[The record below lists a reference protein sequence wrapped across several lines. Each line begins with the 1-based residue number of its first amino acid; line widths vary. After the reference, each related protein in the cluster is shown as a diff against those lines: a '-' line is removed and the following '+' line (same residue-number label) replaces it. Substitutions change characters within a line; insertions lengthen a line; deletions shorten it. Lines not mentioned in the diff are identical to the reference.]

1 MVLRVGQQAT
11 APAAY
16 VRAVGLTVERPEQ
29 SYLRLADEAGQ
40 QRYQYTAPVF
50 GFACRLGYDDAGPVP
65 QLPRNR
71 RPSRLRPSNP
81 SDVSTWATRPVPH
94 PL

>member
-1 MVLRVGQQAT
+1 MTNALPVHRMVLRVGQQAT

-50 GFACRLGYDDAGPVP
+50 GFACRLGYDDAGPVLSYP
-65 QLPRNR
+65 GLAVR
-71 RPSRLRPSNP
+71 
-81 SDVSTWATRPVPH
+81 AG
-94 PL
+94 